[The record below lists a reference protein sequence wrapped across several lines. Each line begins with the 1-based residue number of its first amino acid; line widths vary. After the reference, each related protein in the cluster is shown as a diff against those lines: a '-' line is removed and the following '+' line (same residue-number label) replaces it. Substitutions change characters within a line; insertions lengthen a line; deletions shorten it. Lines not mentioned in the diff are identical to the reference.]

1 MARLILRRS
10 ALALFV
16 VFAISIICFLLS
28 HVAVDPAAGVAGD
41 SATDEDLAAIRVQYG
56 FDQPLIVQ
64 YGDYLSGVLRGD
76 LGNSYLSGEPVS
88 QLIAERIPATALL
101 ACLSIAFALSL
112 AVPLGVLAALR
123 PNSLLDRLALTLAVV
138 GQAVP
143 NFWAGLLLILLFGV
157 NLGWLP
163 ISGSSTL
170 AHFVLPAITL
180 GSFAMPSTDATD
192 PGLGMIE
199 VLEADYIR
207 TARAMGLSNRKIL
220 FRYALRNA
228 ILPVIS
234 LTAVQFGFMLG
245 GSIIVE
251 SVFAIQGVGYLAWQ
265 SMSRSDMPV
274 IQAIVLFISM
284 VYILL
289 TLFADL
295 LNALL
300 DPRIREGG

>member
-1 MARLILRRS
+1 MATLILRRS
-10 ALALFV
+10 AMALFV
-16 VFAISIICFLLS
+16 VFAISVITFLLS

-41 SATDEDLAAIRVQYG
+41 SATDADLAAIRVQYG
-56 FDQPLIVQ
+56 FDRPLVIQ
-64 YGDYLSGVLRGD
+64 YADYLISILQGD
-76 LGNSYLSGEPVS
+76 LGRSYLSGEPVS
-88 QLIAERIPATALL
+88 KLISERIPATALL
-101 ACLSIAFALSL
+101 ACLSIAFALAL
-112 AVPLGVLAALR
+112 AMPLGVLAALR
-123 PNSLLDRLALTLAVV
+123 PNSWLDRLALTLAVV

-157 NLGWLP
+157 QLGWLP
-163 ISGSSTL
+163 ISGSATL

-180 GSFAMPSTDATD
+180 GSFAMPA
-192 PGLGMIE
+192 LMRLIRAGMIE

-228 ILPVIS
+228 VLPVIS

-251 SVFAIQGVGYLAWQ
+251 SVFAIQGIGYLAWQ
-265 SMSRSDMPV
+265 SMSRADMPV

-284 VYILL
+284 VYIML
-289 TLFADL
+289 TLFADV
-295 LNALL
+295 LNAAL
-300 DPRIREGG
+300 DPRIRERG

>member
-1 MARLILRRS
+1 MATLILRRS
-10 ALALFV
+10 AMALFV
-16 VFAISIICFLLS
+16 VFAISVITFLLS

-41 SATDEDLAAIRVQYG
+41 SATDADLAAIRVQYG
-56 FDQPLIVQ
+56 FDRPLVIQ
-64 YGDYLSGVLRGD
+64 YADYLISILQGD
-76 LGNSYLSGEPVS
+76 LGRSYLSGEPVS
-88 QLIAERIPATALL
+88 KLISERIPATALL
-101 ACLSIAFALSL
+101 ACLSIAFALAL
-112 AVPLGVLAALR
+112 AMPLGVLAALR
-123 PNSLLDRLALTLAVV
+123 PNSWLDRLALTLAVV

-157 NLGWLP
+157 HLGWLP

-180 GSFAMPSTDATD
+180 GSFAMPA
-192 PGLGMIE
+192 LMRLIRAGMIE

-228 ILPVIS
+228 VLPVIS

-251 SVFAIQGVGYLAWQ
+251 SVFAIQGIGYLAWQ
-265 SMSRSDMPV
+265 SMSRADMPV

-284 VYILL
+284 VYIML
-289 TLFADL
+289 TLFADV
-295 LNALL
+295 LNAAL
-300 DPRIREGG
+300 DPRIRERG

>member
-1 MARLILRRS
+1 MARLILRRG

-28 HVAVDPAAGVAGD
+28 HVAVDPATGVAGD
-41 SATDEDLAAIRVQYG
+41 SATDEDLAAIRIQYG

-64 YGDYLSGVLRGD
+64 YGDYIAGVLRGD

-88 QLIAERIPATALL
+88 ELIAERIPATALL
-101 ACLSIAFALSL
+101 ACLSIGFALAL

-123 PNSLLDRLALTLAVV
+123 PNSWLDRFALTLAVV

-180 GSFAMPSTDATD
+180 GSFAMPA
-192 PGLGMIE
+192 LMRLIRAGMIE

-207 TARAMGLSNRKIL
+207 TARAMGLSKRKVL

-251 SVFAIQGVGYLAWQ
+251 SVFAIQGIGYLAWQ

-274 IQAIVLFISM
+274 IQAIVLFISII
-284 VYILL
+284 YIFL
-289 TLFADL
+289 TLLADL
-295 LNALL
+295 LNAAL
-300 DPRIREGG
+300 DPRIRERN

>member
-1 MARLILRRS
+1 MARLILRRC

-64 YGDYLSGVLRGD
+64 YGDYLTGVLRGD

-88 QLIAERIPATALL
+88 KLITERIPATALL
-101 ACLSIAFALSL
+101 AFLSIGFALAL

-123 PNSLLDRLALTLAVV
+123 PNSWLDRLALTLAVV

-143 NFWAGLLLILLFGV
+143 NFWAGLLLILFFGV
-157 NLGWLP
+157 KLGWLP
-163 ISGSSTL
+163 ISGSATL

-180 GSFAMPSTDATD
+180 GSFAMPA
-192 PGLGMIE
+192 LMRLIRAGMIE

-207 TARAMGLSNRKIL
+207 TARAMGLSKRKIL

-274 IQAIVLFISM
+274 IQAIVLFISL

-295 LNALL
+295 LNAAL
-300 DPRIREGG
+300 DPRIREHA

>member
-1 MARLILRRS
+1 MATLILRRS
-10 ALALFV
+10 AMALFV
-16 VFAISIICFLLS
+16 VFAISVITFLLS

-41 SATDEDLAAIRVQYG
+41 SATDADLAAIRVQYG
-56 FDQPLIVQ
+56 FDRPLVIQ
-64 YGDYLSGVLRGD
+64 YADYLISILQGD
-76 LGNSYLSGEPVS
+76 LGRSYLSGEPVS
-88 QLIAERIPATALL
+88 KLIAERIPATALL
-101 ACLSIAFALSL
+101 ACLSIAFALAL
-112 AVPLGVLAALR
+112 AMPLGVLAALR
-123 PNSLLDRLALTLAVV
+123 PNSWLDRLALTLAVV

-157 NLGWLP
+157 HLGWLP

-180 GSFAMPSTDATD
+180 GSFAMPA
-192 PGLGMIE
+192 LMRLIRAGMIE

-251 SVFAIQGVGYLAWQ
+251 SVFAIQGIGYLAWQ
-265 SMSRSDMPV
+265 SMSRADMPV

-284 VYILL
+284 VYIML
-289 TLFADL
+289 TLFADV
-295 LNALL
+295 LNAAL
-300 DPRIREGG
+300 DPRIRERG

>member
-1 MARLILRRS
+1 MATLILRRC
-10 ALALFV
+10 AMALFV
-16 VFAISIICFLLS
+16 VFAISVITFLLS

-41 SATDEDLAAIRVQYG
+41 SATDADLAAIRVQYG
-56 FDQPLIVQ
+56 FDRPLIIQ
-64 YGDYLSGVLRGD
+64 YADYLTSVMQGD
-76 LGNSYLSGEPVS
+76 LGRSYLSGEPVS
-88 QLIAERIPATALL
+88 KLIAERIPATALL
-101 ACLSIAFALSL
+101 ACLSIAFALAL
-112 AVPLGVLAALR
+112 AMPLGVLAALR
-123 PNSLLDRLALTLAVV
+123 PNSWLDRLALTLAVV

-157 NLGWLP
+157 HLGWLP
-163 ISGSSTL
+163 ISGSSTM

-180 GSFAMPSTDATD
+180 GSFAMPA
-192 PGLGMIE
+192 LMRLIRAGMID

-220 FRYALRNA
+220 LRYALRNA

-251 SVFAIQGVGYLAWQ
+251 SVFAIQGIGYLAWQ
-265 SMSRSDMPV
+265 SMSRADMPV

-289 TLFADL
+289 TLFADV
-295 LNALL
+295 LNAAL
-300 DPRIREGG
+300 DPRIRERG

>member
-1 MARLILRRS
+1 MATLILRRS
-10 ALALFV
+10 AMALFV
-16 VFAISIICFLLS
+16 VFAISVITFLLS

-41 SATDEDLAAIRVQYG
+41 SATDADLAAIRVQYG
-56 FDQPLIVQ
+56 FDRPLVIQ
-64 YGDYLSGVLRGD
+64 YADYLISILQGD
-76 LGNSYLSGEPVS
+76 LGRSYLSGEPVS
-88 QLIAERIPATALL
+88 KLIAERIPATALL
-101 ACLSIAFALSL
+101 ACLSIAFALAL
-112 AVPLGVLAALR
+112 AMPLGVLAALR
-123 PNSLLDRLALTLAVV
+123 PNSWLDRLALTLAVV

-157 NLGWLP
+157 HLGWLP
-163 ISGSSTL
+163 ISGSATL

-180 GSFAMPSTDATD
+180 GSFAMPA
-192 PGLGMIE
+192 LMRLIRAGMIE

-228 ILPVIS
+228 VLPVIS

-251 SVFAIQGVGYLAWQ
+251 SVFAIQGIGYLAWQ
-265 SMSRSDMPV
+265 SMSRADMPV

-284 VYILL
+284 VYIML
-289 TLFADL
+289 TLFADV
-295 LNALL
+295 LNAAL
-300 DPRIREGG
+300 DPRIRERG

>member
-1 MARLILRRS
+1 MARLILRRC

-64 YGDYLSGVLRGD
+64 YGDYLAGVLRGD

-88 QLIAERIPATALL
+88 KLIAERIPATALL
-101 ACLSIAFALSL
+101 ACLSIGFALALS
-112 AVPLGVLAALR
+112 VPLGVLAALH
-123 PNSLLDRLALTLAVV
+123 PNSWLDRLALTLAVV

-157 NLGWLP
+157 KLGWLP
-163 ISGSSTL
+163 ISDSATL

-180 GSFAMPSTDATD
+180 GSFAMPA
-192 PGLGMIE
+192 LMRLIRAGMIE

-207 TARAMGLSNRKIL
+207 TARAMRLSRRKIL

-274 IQAIVLFISM
+274 IQAIVLFVSM

-295 LNALL
+295 LNAAL
-300 DPRIREGG
+300 DPRIREHA